1 MNETRRPPQAESV
14 IRVESTHMFA
24 VAAVRSGQDIALTGE
39 VRDAVQPFLEAL
51 PYYVIL
57 VAEDHTIV
65 ATNEV
70 TQEALGMHADE
81 LIGAHCPNV
90 VHGVDG
96 RFAGCPLE
104 VAVGTGR
111 AVERVIFDETLER
124 RLVSAVFPTRYVSED
139 GRRIYLHTMRDVT
152 ESRPPIDPG
161 EEPARG

>member
-1 MNETRRPPQAESV
+1 MNETRRPPQADSV

-24 VAAVRSGQDIALTGE
+24 VPALDLAQDVALTDE
-39 VRDAVQPFLEAL
+39 VRDAVQPFLDAL
-51 PYYVIL
+51 PFYVIL

-65 ATNEV
+65 ATNDV
-70 TQEALGMHADE
+70 TQESLGMRADE
-81 LIGAHCPNV
+81 LVGAHCPNV

-124 RLVSAVFPTRYVSED
+124 RLVSAIFPTRYVSED

-152 ESRPPIDPG
+152 ESRRPSDPG